1 MLSRRAVEIWV
12 GLFVAAGCAALFMLA
27 MRVSNLA
34 MASTGDAYELTARF
48 QNIGGLTL
56 RAPVRASGVL
66 VGRVSG
72 IRYDQ
77 ESYEAIVTLSVEKH
91 FSRFPVDTSASIFT
105 SGLLG
110 EQYIGLTPGAEDQFL
125 KHGDTLAFTDSALVL
140 ERLIGRLMVDKM
152 SE

>member
-56 RAPVRASGVL
+56 RAPVKASGVL
-66 VGRVSG
+66 VGRVTG

-77 ESYEAIVTLSVEKH
+77 ESYEAIVTLSVEKR
-91 FSRFPVDTSASIFT
+91 FAKFPVDTSASIFT

-125 KHGDTLAFTDSALVL
+125 KDGDTIAFTDSAMVL
-140 ERLIGRLMVDKM
+140 ERLIGRFMVDKM

>member
-34 MASTGDAYELTARF
+34 AMSTGDTYELTARF

-56 RAPVRASGVL
+56 RAPVKASGVL

-77 ESYEAIVTLSVEKH
+77 DSYEAIVTLSVQNR
-91 FSRFPVDTSASIFT
+91 FSKFPKDTSASILT

-110 EQYIGLTPGAEDQFL
+110 EQYIGLEPGAEEEFL
-125 KHGDTLAFTDSALVL
+125 RDGDTIQFTDSAFVL
-140 ERLIGRLMVDKM
+140 ERLIGRIMVDRM

>member
-1 MLSRRAVEIWV
+1 VEIWV

-34 MASTGDAYELTARF
+34 AMSTGDAYELTARF

-56 RAPVRASGVL
+56 RAPVKASGVL

-77 ESYEAIVTLSVEKH
+77 QTYEAIVTLSVENR
-91 FSRFPVDTSASIFT
+91 FSKFPSDTSASILT

-110 EQYIGLTPGAEDQFL
+110 EQYIGLNPGAEEEFL
-125 KHGDTLAFTDSALVL
+125 RDGDTIQFTDSAFVL
-140 ERLIGRLMVDKM
+140 ERLIGRIMVDRM

>member
-1 MLSRRAVEIWV
+1 ML
-12 GLFVAAGCAALFMLA
+12 VAAGCAALFMLA

-34 MASTGDAYELTARF
+34 AMSTGDTYELTARF

-56 RAPVRASGVL
+56 RAPVKASGVL

-77 ESYEAIVTLSVEKH
+77 DSYEAIVTLSVQNR
-91 FSRFPVDTSASIFT
+91 FSKFPKDTSASILT

-110 EQYIGLTPGAEDQFL
+110 EQYIGLEPGAEEEFL
-125 KHGDTLAFTDSALVL
+125 RDGDTIQFTDSAFVL
-140 ERLIGRLMVDKM
+140 ERLIGRIMVDRM